1 VRLPS
6 GGLEAVGPQGP
17 SIEEERAPRNP
28 SARALAFQVLYEHDL
43 VRHAVR
49 EVLERLAQEQWADA
63 GAMRGAED
71 LVAGVLAQRGALD
84 RTIAELAPA
93 WPLVQM
99 SAIDRNILR
108 LGLLELRRSKTAAQ
122 QRAAV
127 RAAIE
132 LATRYG
138 SDSTP
143 RFVRGV
149 LGRAAELAP
158 PGQHPTSEPDQPGPG
173 PGAP

>member
-1 VRLPS
+1 VVEPQPPS
-6 GGLEAVGPQGP
+6 EP

-43 VRHAVR
+43 ARHAVA

-63 GAMRGAED
+63 AAVRGAEE
-71 LVAGVLAQRGALD
+71 LVAGVLAERGALD

-108 LGLLELRRSKTAAQ
+108 LGLLELRRSKSAAQ

-127 RAAIE
+127 RAAVQ

-149 LGRAAELAP
+149 LGRAAEDSRP
-158 PGQHPTSEPDQPGPG
+158 DPQHTGEPDPPGPG